1 MFKYEQKSLSFAYPS
16 KFNPMA
22 TLKLTLFLAKQL
34 KDGRHKI
41 RIAICHKRD
50 TRYIVTNFIIDS
62 VTQFRNGQVVRRPDA
77 SIMNRKLRNLLN
89 EYQEKLDAVK
99 HQNLYTCVQLKNMLV
114 NSMMEEEAAS
124 FQSVSASYEREL
136 SESGSVGYAK
146 MLERNCRYFTEFCRG
161 DILLADITP
170 EMIENYSRFLR
181 VKKGVGDTTN
191 SMMMRNTK
199 TVINRGVKKRVVSY
213 EVHPFVNFQIS
224 AAPVRQVDLP
234 LEVFNRLRL
243 AEPSEKRFRV
253 ARDLFCLSFYLGGIN
268 LVDLMQIDFRG
279 LDVLEYVRT
288 KSRSTTHG
296 QNVVSF
302 AIPEPAKEIIKR
314 WMNRNTG
321 RLDFGYKFS
330 YSNFSRYL
338 SRLLDSFAR
347 SLGITEKV
355 VYYSARKSFAQYAS
369 EIGIPDGVIDYCL
382 GHSDKS
388 KGVLRYY
395 TRVRRQQADMAI
407 QRVIEYVNNPELYKE
422 YVELRQDIMMMRIG

>member
-114 NSMMEEEAAS
+114 NSMMEEEAAT

-181 VKKGVGDTTN
+181 VKMGVGDTTN

-243 AEPSEKRFRV
+243 AEPTEKRFRM

-279 LDVLEYVRT
+279 VDVLEYVRT

-302 AIPEPAKEIIKR
+302 AIPEPAKEIVKR

>member
-1 MFKYEQKSLSFAYPS
+1 
-16 KFNPMA
+16 MA
-22 TLKLTLFLAKQL
+22 TLKLTIVKAKSL

-41 RIAICHKRD
+41 RVAVCHRHE
-50 TRYIVTNFIIDS
+50 TCYIVTNFIIDS
-62 VTQFRNGQVVRRPDA
+62 ESQFKNGQVVKRPDA
-77 SIMNRKLRNLLN
+77 SFMNMRLRNLLN
-89 EYQEKLDAVK
+89 EYQQKLDSVK
-99 HQNLYTCVQLKNMLV
+99 HQGLYTCVQLKNVLV
-114 NSMMEEEAAS
+114 NSYLDEDLLTFQAMSAA
-124 FQSVSASYEREL
+124 YEKEL
-136 SESGSVGYAK
+136 KESGSVGYSK
-146 MLERNCRYFTEFCRG
+146 MIERNCRYFTEFCRG

-199 TVINRGVKKRVVSY
+199 TIINRGVKKRIVKY
-213 EVHPFVNFQIS
+213 EVHPFVDFQIS

-234 LEVFNRLRL
+234 LEVFNKIRM
-243 AEPSEKRFRV
+243 AEPTEKRFRV
-253 ARDLFCLSFYLGGIN
+253 AHDLFCLSFYLGGIN
-268 LVDLMQIDFRG
+268 LVDLLQIDFRKRE
-279 LDVLEYVRT
+279 VLEYVRS
-288 KSRSTTHG
+288 KSRSTTNG
-296 QNVVSF
+296 KNVISF
-302 AIPEPAKEIIKR
+302 TIPDPAKDIIKR

-347 SLGITEKV
+347 SLGITDKV

-388 KGVLRYY
+388 KGIIRYY

-422 YVELRQDIMMMRIG
+422 YVELRQDIMMMRLG

>member
-1 MFKYEQKSLSFAYPS
+1 
-16 KFNPMA
+16 MA
-22 TLKLTLFLAKQL
+22 TLKLTIVKAKSL

-41 RIAICHKRD
+41 RVAVCHRHE
-50 TRYIVTNFIIDS
+50 TCYIVTNFIIDS
-62 VTQFRNGQVVRRPDA
+62 ESQFKNGQVVKRPDA
-77 SIMNRKLRNLLN
+77 SFMNMRLRNLLN
-89 EYQEKLDAVK
+89 EYQQKLDSVK
-99 HQNLYTCVQLKNMLV
+99 HQSLYTCVQLKNVLV
-114 NSMMEEEAAS
+114 NSYLDEDLLTFQAMSAA
-124 FQSVSASYEREL
+124 YEKEL
-136 SESGSVGYAK
+136 KESGSVGYSK
-146 MLERNCRYFTEFCRG
+146 MIERNCRYFTEFCRG

-199 TVINRGVKKRVVSY
+199 TIINRGVKKRIVKY
-213 EVHPFVNFQIS
+213 EVHPFVDFQIS

-234 LEVFNRLRL
+234 LEVFNKIRM
-243 AEPSEKRFRV
+243 AEPTEKRFRV
-253 ARDLFCLSFYLGGIN
+253 AHDLFCLSFYLGGIN
-268 LVDLMQIDFRG
+268 LVDLLQIDFRKRE
-279 LDVLEYVRT
+279 VLEYVRS
-288 KSRSTTHG
+288 KSRSTTNG
-296 QNVVSF
+296 KNVISF
-302 AIPEPAKEIIKR
+302 TIPDPAKDIIKR

-347 SLGITEKV
+347 SLGITDKV

-388 KGVLRYY
+388 KGVIRYY

-422 YVELRQDIMMMRIG
+422 YVELRQDIMMLRLG